1 MLCTQVKGSARDVPS
16 PACPQPR
23 TEPRPT
29 QAGWEGT
36 RSSLSTTGAP
46 STQGWW
52 QGWVWSSIYELF
64 VPGLEQNDLSPGCLS
79 NGVVISFHRTS
90 EIVSVGKK
98 LLWMSETTTE
108 LQLLAVIN
116 KAVLTLKIKSNQWL
130 MDVWRTL
137 QGGEACIFPANHLL
151 SSRHF
156 STHRL
161 LETDFCAFSHQEC
174 IFLFMNL
181 HSFPVNFYPLSFKI
195 TFVAVRMIG
204 CVRSITF
211 NGEESQVSS

>member
-1 MLCTQVKGSARDVPS
+1 MS
-16 PACPQPR
+16 PALPVPTPISPR
-23 TEPRPT
+23 TEPSPT
-29 QAGWEGT
+29 QAGWGGHQ
-36 RSSLSTTGAP
+36 SFFSTARASQHPKGGGRDG
-46 STQGWW
+46 SG
-52 QGWVWSSIYELF
+52 GSSISELF

-90 EIVSVGKK
+90 EIVFVGKK
-98 LLWMSETTTE
+98 LLWMSGTTTE

-195 TFVAVRMIG
+195 TFVAMRMIG